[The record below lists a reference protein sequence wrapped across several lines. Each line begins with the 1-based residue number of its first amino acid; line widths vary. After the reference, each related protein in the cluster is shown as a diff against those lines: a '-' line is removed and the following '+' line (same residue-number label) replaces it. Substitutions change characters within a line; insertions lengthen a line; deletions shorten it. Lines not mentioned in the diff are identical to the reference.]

1 MESAKYLLLKGTD
14 VVYKYLSEK
23 NYLLKI
29 SPWISCED
37 RRVFDF
43 DITNY
48 KKINSS
54 NALEIANNQWN
65 KEIRD
70 WEFNG
75 EKYRV
80 FDSISTDFRYT
91 YMNRY
96 SDMNPHK
103 FLSIYS
109 GFGGAEYKYIDTYY
123 LCMFRGKLYWAL
135 LSQYY
140 PRIQLYKFIDFDT
153 TPKFKDF
160 VQWTHAKNCKK
171 VYKLNKEV
179 EVYEVV

>member
-29 SPWISCED
+29 SPWISGED

-65 KEIRD
+65 KEIRG

-75 EKYRV
+75 EKYRALIV
-80 FDSISTDFRYT
+80 
-91 YMNRY
+91 
-96 SDMNPHK
+96 
-103 FLSIYS
+103 
-109 GFGGAEYKYIDTYY
+109 Y
-123 LCMFRGKLYWAL
+123 L
-135 LSQYY
+135 
-140 PRIQLYKFIDFDT
+140 RILDI
-153 TPKFKDF
+153 
-160 VQWTHAKNCKK
+160 
-171 VYKLNKEV
+171 LI
-179 EVYEVV
+179 